1 MRPGFFPPDIPRLL
15 QLLPDLPFATSAA
28 APLPAGLAESF
39 AGEATETSSAEPV
52 WVLLGAKHG
61 DNTQLLALAESL
73 SLPYRRVQLEF
84 NARHLLPPVLQGR
97 SLGSLKDRSAFQAP
111 WPRLVLSSGRR
122 SVAAARFIRA
132 QAGEACRLVHVGRP
146 WGPCHWF
153 DLVVTT
159 PQYALPD
166 LPNVCQNLLPVM
178 RDLPATRRAP
188 LAERFATLPRPWIA
202 VLIGGNSRP
211 LVLTPEVAQVLALQL
226 DREQAARGGSL
237 MVLASPRTP
246 RASLDAMRPLLH
258 GPHAVWAWGEP
269 DNPYPALR
277 DEADGF
283 VVTDDSVQMVSELL
297 VSGRPVRVFP
307 LPERPDPVVRLVRA
321 WRRGAARHRW
331 LRPAFEW
338 ARRNGLLASLRSIAL
353 FHRQLAMA
361 GVYGNP
367 ERARALQAAE
377 LQATLQRI
385 RPLLREAQAAAER

>member
-1 MRPGFFPPDIPRLL
+1 MLR
-15 QLLPDLPFATSAA
+15 LLPDLPLAPGAATT
-28 APLPAGLAESF
+28 AGAGVSDAGSCDTAES
-39 AGEATETSSAEPV
+39 GELV
-52 WVLLGAKHG
+52 WVLLGSKHG
-61 DNTQLLALAESL
+61 DNSQLLALADAL
-73 SLPYRRVQLEF
+73 GVPYRRVHLEF
-84 NARHLLPPVLQGR
+84 NVRHLLPPVLQGR
-97 SLGSLKDRSAFQAP
+97 SLGSLKDRSAFRAP

-122 SVAAARFIRA
+122 SVAAARWIRA
-132 QAGEACRLVHVGRP
+132 QAGDACRLVHVGRP

-159 PQYALPD
+159 PQYALPE

-178 RDLPATRRAP
+178 RDLPPLQQAP
-188 LAERFATLPRPWIA
+188 LAERFATLPRPWTA
-202 VLIGGNSRP
+202 VILGGNSRP

-226 DREQAARGGSL
+226 DREQAAQQGSL
-237 MVLASPRTP
+237 IVLASPRTP

-269 DNPYPALR
+269 HNPYPALR
-277 DEADGF
+277 ALADRF

-297 VSGRPVRVFP
+297 VAGRPVRVFP

-321 WRRGAARHRW
+321 WRNAAARHRW
-331 LRPAFEW
+331 LRPAFDW

-353 FHRQLAMA
+353 FHRQLAAA
-361 GVYGNP
+361 GAYADP
-367 ERARALQAAE
+367 ERARALQASE